1 MRAKVTVSIVM
12 PSFNRA
18 DLIAYSLESVVKQAR
33 TDWELVVIDDGS
45 TDLTKSIISEYG
57 SQDPRIR
64 LADRVGLPK
73 GACTCR
79 NEGVGLSSG
88 KYVMFL
94 DTDDILEPFCL
105 DQRVTA
111 MERDP
116 TLDFAIFPSLMFE
129 DVPYDL
135 GLWWNIDKPED
146 ELGRQ
151 FKQDAI
157 CQGTG
162 VLWRK
167 DSFQRIGMW
176 DEDLAIWQDIDLFFR
191 AFIQGYR
198 YAKFFDLP
206 PDLHNRVTRTSLS
219 RSDFHTPAKTA
230 SRAKVVRR
238 AVELLKARG
247 MGDRVREARPMVAE
261 IVSGAARSGQF
272 ETAQELLRW
281 AAAADVL
288 SQRECRRLAATVLA
302 RRTRLTKLPTVAKW
316 VAGVEAT
323 FCAASTLGRLPY
335 DGGPPGRGPACSD
348 HPSSRPVLPQA
359 EQAS

>member
-1 MRAKVTVSIVM
+1 LLPATIESVLTQTW
-12 PSFNRA
+12 A
-18 DLIAYSLESVVKQAR
+18 YWDLIVL
-33 TDWELVVIDDGS
+33 DDGS
-45 TDLTKSIISEYG
+45 TDRTREIVAAYARRDG
-57 SQDPRIR
+57 RIR
-64 LADRVGLPK
+64 LFDRSREPK

-79 NEGVGLSSG
+79 NEGVGWSSG
-88 KYVMFL
+88 TYVMFL

-105 DQRVTA
+105 EQRVTA

-135 GLWWNIDKPED
+135 ALWWNIDKPED

-157 CQGTG
+157 CQTTG

-167 DSFQRIGMW
+167 DSFRRIGMW
-176 DEDLAIWQDIDLFFR
+176 DEDLAIWQDIDLFLR

-198 YAKFFDLP
+198 YTKFFDLP
-206 PDLHNRVTRTSLS
+206 PDLHIRVTPTSLS

-247 MGDRVREARPMVAE
+247 MGDRVREAGPMVAE

-348 HPSSRPVLPQA
+348 HPRSRPVLSQA